1 MTTIEYKGVKI
12 VTLKPNYCGRG
23 LRSKPYK
30 LVDARKEIK
39 HIDSSY
45 RKKSLILTQNRCK
58 SSKFYFLWG
67 SGVYVIELFLK
78 KVKIINI

>member
-39 HIDSSY
+39 HIDSGY

-58 SSKFYFLWG
+58 SSKFNFLWG
-67 SGVYVIELFLK
+67 LRGKNNQYIRLVI
-78 KVKIINI
+78 IS

>member
-1 MTTIEYKGVKI
+1 MTIIEYKGVKI

-30 LVDARKEIK
+30 LVGARKEIK
-39 HIDSSY
+39 HIDSGY
-45 RKKSLILTQNRCK
+45 RKKSFIPTQDRCK

-67 SGVYVIELFLK
+67 LGGK
-78 KVKIINI
+78 NN

>member
-30 LVDARKEIK
+30 LVNARKEIK
-39 HIDSSY
+39 HIDSGY

-58 SSKFYFLWG
+58 SSKFNFLWG
-67 SGVYVIELFLK
+67 LRGKNNQYIRLVI
-78 KVKIINI
+78 IS